1 MFDQL
6 TKQWRNEMAR
16 RNLLH
21 RNKLADFKLWLM
33 MMNYSPI
40 ANAADF
46 EVLRWKV
53 KGSPMPIIFDGKSK
67 QHLSCNEAAV
77 PFIKMFIN
85 G

>member
-1 MFDQL
+1 
-6 TKQWRNEMAR
+6 MAR

-21 RNKLADFKLWLM
+21 RNKLLEFNYFLIA
-33 MMNYSPI
+33 NGYSPVE
-40 ANAADF
+40 NAAAF

-53 KGSPMPIIFDGKSK
+53 KGSPMPIVFNGKSK

-85 G
+85 QGDSK